1 MSQRNSSSSA
11 DLARKRIHG
20 EQDLRIFLESN
31 TFKDLWTFVLRCNE
45 AVKNSPISS
54 CQGMTGSTAVD
65 SFVIVLDNL
74 SKLVD
79 EIPPA
84 NQPARYGNTSFTVW
98 HTELVSRSESMIE
111 SLLPPDKSS
120 LSAELAMYLNASF
133 GHEIRRDY
141 GSGHEATFLI
151 LLFCLLKVGAFEEAD
166 LKLIVLRV
174 FVKYLEVA
182 RKLQTTYWL
191 EPAGSHGVWGLDDYS
206 FLNFLWGSAQLLD
219 SKDITPPSVV
229 SSDQVL
235 KDWSDEYLYVDAIR
249 AIKRVKKGPFFE
261 HSPMLRD
268 ISEVREG
275 WPKINSGLI
284 KMYRAE
290 VWGKLPVVQH
300 TLFGSIFKFDE

>member
-1 MSQRNSSSSA
+1 
-11 DLARKRIHG
+11 
-20 EQDLRIFLESN
+20 
-31 TFKDLWTFVLRCNE
+31 
-45 AVKNSPISS
+45 
-54 CQGMTGSTAVD
+54 MTGSTAVD

>member
-1 MSQRNSSSSA
+1 
-11 DLARKRIHG
+11 
-20 EQDLRIFLESN
+20 
-31 TFKDLWTFVLRCNE
+31 
-45 AVKNSPISS
+45 
-54 CQGMTGSTAVD
+54 MTGSTAVD

-98 HTELVSRSESMIE
+98 HTELVSRSESMIGKPQLEGSSGFAQDSVTLRPLSTSLAFVSE